1 MAPRGLSSDTGHGRA
16 GRVPV
21 IGYPRSAG
29 APPVSVAS
37 WDGPGA
43 AHLAAVP
50 PHAHDF
56 LVLLYVER
64 GDAGA
69 VRVDGR
75 DWALTTGDVIVLA
88 PWAVVA
94 PHPAGHGAGARIWAL
109 FFPTDAV
116 DPTGPAALVSWRSHP
131 LLFPFARG
139 VSTGAQRL
147 QVPAPDRST
156 WVGYLSALRDE
167 LAQRRDNYPDAAR
180 ALLTLL
186 LVRLSRLDDDLGATL
201 RGRDEPL
208 LGAVFDVI
216 EARYAEPVSLR
227 EVAAAVGVSAGH
239 LTTTVG
245 RRTGRTVQQWLTER
259 RLREA
264 RRLLVS
270 TDLTVAA
277 IATRVGYRDAGYF
290 VRRFRAAHGTT
301 PTRWR
306 DHR

>member
-1 MAPRGLSSDTGHGRA
+1 M
-16 GRVPV
+16 GRVR
-21 IGYPRSAG
+21 RSRN
-29 APPVSVAS
+29 S
-37 WDGPGA
+37 A
-43 AHLAAVP
+43 ALP

-69 VRVDGR
+69 VRIDGR
-75 DWALTTGDVIVLA
+75 DWPLTTGDVLVLA

-94 PHPAGHGAGARIWAL
+94 PHRRARRGRHLDRVLPVRRGGPAGPG
-109 FFPTDAV
+109 
-116 DPTGPAALVSWRSHP
+116 ALVSWRSHP

-139 VSTGAQRL
+139 MAAGAQRL
-147 QVPAPDRST
+147 HVPGPERPP
-156 WVGYLSALRDE
+156 WVGNLTDLRGGADR
-167 LAQRRDNYPDAAR
+167 RRDSYADAAR

-186 LVRLSRLDDDLGATL
+186 LVRLSRLDDDLGASL

-216 EARYAEPVSLR
+216 EARYPEPISLR

-239 LTTTVG
+239 LTTVVG

-264 RRLLVS
+264 RRLLVG

-277 IATRVGYRDAGYF
+277 IAVRVGYRDAGYF

-301 PTRWR
+301 PAEWR
-306 DHR
+306 RLS

>member
-1 MAPRGLSSDTGHGRA
+1 MDRIGLSSDPEHGAA

-21 IGYPRSAG
+21 IGYPRVAG
-29 APPVSVAS
+29 TPPVSVAR
-37 WDGPGA
+37 WEGPGA
-43 AHLAAVP
+43 AHLAALP

-69 VRVDGR
+69 VRIDDR
-75 DWALTTGDVIVLA
+75 DWPLTTGDVIVLP

-94 PHPAGHGAGARIWAL
+94 PHPHGHGAEAHIWTV
-109 FFPTDAV
+109 FFPSDAV
-116 DPTGPAALVSWRSHP
+116 DPTGPGALVSWRSHP

-139 VSTGAQRL
+139 MAAGGQRL
-147 QVPAPDRST
+147 HVPALDRPG
-156 WVGYLSALRDE
+156 WIGYLAALQEE
-167 LAQRRDNYPDAAR
+167 LAQRRDNYTDAAR

-186 LVRLSRLDDDLGATL
+186 LVQLSRLDDDLGGSL

-216 EARYAEPVSLR
+216 EARYPEPVSLR
-227 EVAAAVGVSAGH
+227 DVAAAVGVSAGH
-239 LTTTVG
+239 LTTLVG

-277 IATRVGYRDAGYF
+277 IAARVGYRDAAYF
-290 VRRFRAAHGTT
+290 VRRFRATHGTT
-301 PTRWR
+301 PAGWR
-306 DHR
+306 RLS

>member
-1 MAPRGLSSDTGHGRA
+1 MAGT
-16 GRVPV
+16 
-21 IGYPRSAG
+21 
-29 APPVSVAS
+29 PPISVAR
-37 WDGPGA
+37 WQGPGA
-43 AHLAAVP
+43 AHLAALP

-64 GDAGA
+64 GDSGA
-69 VRVDGR
+69 VRIDDR
-75 DWALTTGDVIVLA
+75 DWSLTTGDVIVLA
-88 PWAVVA
+88 PWAVVS
-94 PHPAGHGAGARIWAL
+94 PHPHGHGADAHIWTV
-109 FFPTDAV
+109 FFPSDAV
-116 DPTGPAALVSWRSHP
+116 DPTGPGALVSWRSHP

-139 VSTGAQRL
+139 MAAGGQRL
-147 QVPAPDRST
+147 HVPAADRPA
-156 WVGYLSALRDE
+156 WVGCLAELHDE
-167 LAQRRDNYPDAAR
+167 LAQRRDNHTDAAR

-186 LVRLSRLDDDLGATL
+186 LVRLSRLDDDLGESL

-216 EARYAEPVSLR
+216 EARYSEPVSLR

-239 LTTTVG
+239 LTTVVG

-264 RRLLVS
+264 RRLLVG

-301 PTRWR
+301 PAQWR
-306 DHR
+306 DQR